1 MASGLIPLRYARVAR
16 DDYKIKFSLRLRGK
30 IISESERERERE
42 REEINSVTATDA
54 YTRPAEGK
62 ARRGL

>member
-30 IISESERERERE
+30 IISESERERERMHIRVRQKVKLGVDYE
-42 REEINSVTATDA
+42 RA
-54 YTRPAEGK
+54 
-62 ARRGL
+62 